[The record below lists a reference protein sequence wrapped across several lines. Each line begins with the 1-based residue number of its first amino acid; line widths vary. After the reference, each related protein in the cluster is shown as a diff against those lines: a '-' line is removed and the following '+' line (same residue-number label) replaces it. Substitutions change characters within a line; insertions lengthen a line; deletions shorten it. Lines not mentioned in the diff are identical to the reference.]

1 VHLLVWMAHHLDPNF
16 EKPQKS
22 IEKLINKI
30 TPFLDSLN
38 KVIKVSASDNVSEN
52 KSSISKTEK
61 NLSSFY
67 KTLNADIFKTL
78 VKDNPRKMLNQK
90 DLTIR
95 LRELIGLGRLN
106 NCIGEAELLLLEK
119 ILEKYFDSEILN
131 R

>member
-1 VHLLVWMAHHLDPNF
+1 MAHHLDPNF